1 MSERGRAM
9 EKQIGWNKAMSEL
22 EDAKNYIEDYV
33 IECATRLV
41 EEQEEAILKTIQ
53 HIGGSVFIDIT
64 VDKNKVIEALTDYQ
78 KKIKGKS
85 ESSVDEVKH
94 GKWFLLDECS
104 NEGVYCSVCS
114 KKVYKKDYANQKL
127 KSNYCPNCG
136 AKMDLD

>member
-1 MSERGRAM
+1 MERR
-9 EKQIGWNKAMSEL
+9 IGWDKAMSEL

-85 ESSVDEVKH
+85 DVVEVVRCKDCKHWWLGDRCSYLASYPDEPYMNADD
-94 GKWFLLDECS
+94 FCS
-104 NEGVYCSVCS
+104 YGE
-114 KKVYKKDYANQKL
+114 KK
-127 KSNYCPNCG
+127 
-136 AKMDLD
+136 